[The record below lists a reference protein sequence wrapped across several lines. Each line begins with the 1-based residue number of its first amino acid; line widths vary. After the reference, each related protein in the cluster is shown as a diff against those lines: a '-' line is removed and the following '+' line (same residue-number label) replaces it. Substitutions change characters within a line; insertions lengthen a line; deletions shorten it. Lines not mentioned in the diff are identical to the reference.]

1 MLQEVRIKTPNN
13 TGVAARSPLVG
24 NYGMHYDPDK
34 VRGDLDEGPSKK
46 FKGKLDLWLEKTAEK
61 DQVLVLVWGVRSF
74 ACVCFCFGVCVCV
87 CVCVCVWFVVTFVCV
102 FAGLSVWLLVCLSVL
117 FVCLF
122 AAVCDALRDNASHI
136 FANELHGTDE
146 ASPIVANVSIRIP
159 LPSLVILTFAL
170 GAGARVPS
178 EDGRSRQ
185 R

>member
-1 MLQEVRIKTPNN
+1 MKARLRNSKENWISGLRRRLKKTRCSFSY
-13 TGVAARSPLVG
+13 GAFVRSPVC
-24 NYGMHYDPDK
+24 
-34 VRGDLDEGPSKK
+34 VS
-46 FKGKLDLWLEKTAEK
+46 
-61 DQVLVLVWGVRSF
+61 VL
-74 ACVCFCFGVCVCV
+74 VCVCV